1 MNQRARLSLLVT
13 QIFIAGLMFALFGRL
28 FYLQI
33 AAGPTYRDAALSIQ
47 SRDVVT
53 PANRGF
59 IVDSSGVP
67 LALNKVGLAVT
78 VDRTKIDKLSDKG
91 ESVIQ
96 DLVKLLGLD
105 FADVWQRTRLCGE
118 LPKGQKAGC
127 WTGSRFQPISI
138 TKEADPQIALKIVE
152 LSDRYPGISATP
164 VAIRNYPETL
174 GTNAGHVLGY
184 VGPLTE
190 EDLSGASGRSYF
202 RSESIGK
209 AGLEIK
215 YDEYLRG
222 IPGIKTLIVD
232 RKEAVTTTSK
242 NTKPTAGNHLVTSLD
257 VRIQSAAE
265 LALNDAVK
273 RARASG
279 YRADGGA
286 AVVMDVRN
294 GQVLA
299 LASNPTFDP
308 NAFERGLTVKQ
319 ASNLFSEKAGVPALN
334 RALQSLYAPG
344 STFKVVSLI
353 AAKDAG
359 YSLKANYACPSEFQV
374 GNRAFQN
381 FESKSRG
388 TLSMKRAIA
397 VSCDTIWYKIA
408 YDEWVR
414 DGGLRPKSNPNDYF
428 FNAAKKFQM
437 GQKTGID
444 LPSES
449 AGRLA
454 NREWRKNWYA
464 QNKDY
469 YCNYKDRAPKA
480 SQTAFLLQLARENCL
495 DGDKIRA
502 GDAVNF
508 SIGQGDTV
516 ITPIKLAQM
525 YAAIANGG
533 TIWKPTVAKAIVKTD
548 GTVLKTFSPEKLGNL
563 GEDQAT
569 LSFLQDALHEVTISG
584 TSAGVFASFPIPT
597 SGKTGTAQ
605 VFGKN
610 PNGSAKSDTS
620 WYAGYA
626 PTNNPRYVAVM
637 MVSQGGFGAGTSGLG
652 VRKIFETIFGVQGGK
667 VNPELQVF
675 PEGMPPTKLPRIS
688 PATKPKPSI
697 LAPGTTGQ
705 QAPATPSPQAKV
717 KSKVKAQR

>member
-1 MNQRARLSLLVT
+1 MNQRARLSLLVI
-13 QIFIAGLMFALFGRL
+13 QIFIAGLMIALFGRL

-78 VDRTKIDKLSDKG
+78 VDRTKIDTLPDKG

-96 DLVKLLGLD
+96 DLVVLLGLD

-118 LPKGQKAGC
+118 LPKGEKAGC
-127 WTGSRFQPISI
+127 WTGSRFQPIPI

-164 VAIRNYPETL
+164 IAIRNYPETL

-202 RSESIGK
+202 RSEAIGK

-242 NTKPTAGNHLVTSLD
+242 NTKPIAGNHLVTSLD

-294 GQVLA
+294 GEVLA

-334 RALQSLYAPG
+334 RALQGLYAPG
-344 STFKVVSLI
+344 STFKAVSLI

-381 FESKSRG
+381 FESKSQG
-388 TLSMKRAIA
+388 TLSMKKAIA

-428 FNAAKKFQM
+428 FNAAKKFQI

-449 AGRLA
+449 SGRLA

-533 TIWKPTVAKAIVKTD
+533 TIWKPTIAKAIVKTD
-548 GTVLKTFSPEKLGNL
+548 GTVIKSFTSEKLGNL

-569 LSFLQDALHEVTISG
+569 LSFLQGALHEVTISG

-597 SGKTGTAQ
+597 AGKTGTAQ

-610 PNGSAKSDTS
+610 SNGSAKSDTS

-626 PTNNPRYVAVM
+626 PSNNPRYVAVM

-667 VNPELQVF
+667 VNPDLQVF
-675 PEGMPPTKLPRIS
+675 PDGAPPSKLPRIS

-697 LAPGTTGQ
+697 LAPGN
-705 QAPATPSPQAKV
+705 APAQTVTPTPQAKRVV
-717 KSKVKAQR
+717 KR